1 MAALARCSKWD
12 VLFELDSPLGHG
24 DIVNIRAEDTIYVE
38 ALRRRVYQLNQTTN
52 RLEYVCQACQ
62 YDKLDNCF
70 FTIQQVDGRHW
81 FAYPTVLHLN
91 FPEQLWFGCWL
102 SEDVCSDKA
111 VMIKTDQSLH
121 RFLHLLYTG
130 REFTPSQQ
138 RIERRRVVKKA
149 KEKADAKGKGKAKAT
164 TTPPPQ
170 QHEATPPSTQK
181 RKRKPVQLPEPTPE
195 IVKEL
200 GEEVVDLT
208 AEAGG
213 SEPKPIPHPA
223 YDLYISFAHD
233 LFAITCREP
242 QSHDLQIVHVRE
254 LYVLLRELY
263 NSEGPYY
270 AALSEA
276 LVVRGIAVRDIGGT
290 VTFDLNIKE
299 AATVMGTFYSRDF
312 GTPPA
317 EEAVEGVAAGEED
330 DDEADD
336 EDEDDEDEDEEEDES
351 ESESAGESHS
361 DESDESD
368 ESDDDDD
375 DDDVD
380 VATGA

>member
-1 MAALARCSKWD
+1 MAVLARCSKWD
-12 VLFELDSPLGHG
+12 VLFELDTPLGHG

-91 FPEQLWFGCWL
+91 FPEQLWFRCWL

-111 VMIKTDQSLH
+111 VMNKTDQSLH

-130 REFTPSQQ
+130 REFTPPHQ

-164 TTPPPQ
+164 TPPPPQ

-181 RKRKPVQLPEPTPE
+181 RKRKPVQLPEGYVPTPE

-233 LFAITCREP
+233 LFAITCGEP
-242 QSHDLQIVHVRE
+242 QSQDLQIVHVRE

-276 LVVRGIAVRDIGGT
+276 VVVRGIAVRDIGGT
-290 VTFDLNIKE
+290 
-299 AATVMGTFYSRDF
+299 A
-312 GTPPA
+312 
-317 EEAVEGVAAGEED
+317 
-330 DDEADD
+330 
-336 EDEDDEDEDEEEDES
+336 
-351 ESESAGESHS
+351 
-361 DESDESD
+361 
-368 ESDDDDD
+368 
-375 DDDVD
+375 
-380 VATGA
+380 